1 MAETSFVEENRMEV
15 EIDDVS
21 YTQVESQFVNADPFK
36 KIDISK
42 QSPKMKRRHQRLQKA
57 APGKPNKGI
66 GDAKSRYV
74 DPDAIDGYALYDVI
88 EPPHDL
94 NILADLYEA
103 NTTHFAAINARVAN
117 TVALGYKFEDSEKTK
132 RRIERADTP
141 EKKQKVRLELVREKK
156 KLHFL
161 LDESQLLPISG
172 LPEPP
177 I

>member
-21 YTQVESQFVNADPFK
+21 YTQVESQFVNTDPFK

-103 NTTHFAAINARVAN
+103 NTTHFADRKSTRLNSSHKPTSYAVFC
-117 TVALGYKFEDSEKTK
+117 L
-132 RRIERADTP
+132 
-141 EKKQKVRLELVREKK
+141 KKKIKK
-156 KLHFL
+156 KLKK
-161 LDESQLLPISG
+161 
-172 LPEPP
+172 
-177 I
+177 